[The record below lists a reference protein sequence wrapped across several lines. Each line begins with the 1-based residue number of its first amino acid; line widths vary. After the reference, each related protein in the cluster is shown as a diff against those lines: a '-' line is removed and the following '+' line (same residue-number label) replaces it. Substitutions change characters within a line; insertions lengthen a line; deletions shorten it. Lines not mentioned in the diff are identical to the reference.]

1 MNENIR
7 TVEIN
12 GVKFEVDLRHARKI
26 DTFKVG
32 DNVKILKHGDGNYSK
47 DEVLPGMVV
56 DFADFK
62 ELPTM
67 VVAYYKEGGW
77 SEPPSIDFLYFN
89 SNLEGYD
96 IVYCDENEVKCSG
109 ESILQKFDHKITDA
123 QRKLDDLIA
132 KKEYFITHFMPE
144 KDSNE

>member
-32 DNVKILKHGDGNYSK
+32 DNVKILEQGDGDYSK
-47 DEVLPGMVV
+47 DKVYPGMVV
-56 DFADFK
+56 DFANFK

-67 VVAYYKEGGW
+67 VVAYYKESTW

-89 SNLEGYD
+89 ENLTGYD
-96 IVYCDENEVKCSG
+96 IVYCEENELKCSG